1 MVQDQ
6 EDFRDNLVK
15 FAEVV
20 ELLEKTIAKNGDV
33 NISIVLNENNFKYV
47 SQNLSNKLNDN
58 KCIISIGSVDF
69 TFLKM

>member
-6 EDFRDNLVK
+6 ENFRDNLVK

-20 ELLEKTIAKNGDV
+20 ELLEKTIAKNGEV
-33 NISIVLNENNFKYV
+33 NINIVLNENNFKYV